1 MKLRSG
7 TMKKI
12 RFLLLTII
20 YAPLFAVAQDT
31 RVDTLVING
40 ITVIRDNHPPEKEP
54 KKGFFK
60 NINAKRS
67 LKKITTE
74 WGMVDIGMSSF
85 VDRTDYSGAPAQA
98 YAPGSNNQWFET
110 KGFKSRNINIWIVTQ
125 RYSLVKHYLNLQ
137 YGLGLEL
144 NNYFYKQP
152 IRYDPNPPAVQNPP
166 VVSMDAKALSVPP
179 ERIYKKDKLAADYV
193 AIPLLLNYNFT
204 PDRIYPFEL
213 SAGISIGY
221 LYASRNKTITSDEGK
236 RKAKD
241 AFGLNP
247 WKLSY
252 EGALTLGVVTL
263 YGSYAF
269 KSMYKT
275 GLDMTPYT
283 FGIRLRPGDFFNKI
297 ENR

>member
-1 MKLRSG
+1 M
-7 TMKKI
+7 MKKI
-12 RFLLLTII
+12 RFLLLMGMI
-20 YAPLFAVAQDT
+20 APLFVEGQDT
-31 RVDTLVING
+31 RPDTLVING
-40 ITVIRDNHPPEKEP
+40 ITVIRDNRPPKNEP

-60 NINAKRS
+60 NINSRRT

-85 VDRTDYSGAPAQA
+85 VDRTDYPGVAAQA

-110 KGFKSRNINIWIVTQ
+110 KGFKSRNINLWVVTQ
-125 RYSLVKHYLNLQ
+125 RYSLVHHVLNLQ
-137 YGLGLEL
+137 YGVGLEL
-144 NNYFYKQP
+144 NNYFYTQP
-152 IRYDPNPPAVQNPP
+152 VRYDPNPPATQDPP
-166 VVSMDAKALSVPP
+166 VVSIDARAQSVPP

-193 AIPLLLNYNFT
+193 TVPLMLNFNFT

-213 SAGISIGY
+213 SAGVSIGY

-236 RKAKD
+236 QKAKD
-241 AFGLNP
+241 AFGLKP

-252 EGALTLGVVTL
+252 VGDLTLGVVTF

-269 KSMYKT
+269 KGMYKR

-283 FGIRLRPGDFFNKI
+283 FGIRLRPGDLFNKI